1 MHRREILRL
10 HAKVAEKGMTLVP
23 LAVYLNEKGRIK
35 VELGVCKGKKTVDKR
50 ADEQERTEK
59 REIQKILKEK
69 GYR

>member
-1 MHRREILRL
+1 
-10 HAKVAEKGMTLVP
+10 MTLVP

-35 VELGVCKGKKTVDKR
+35 VEVGVCKGKKTVDKR